1 MTTSIVFD
9 DTRLCT
15 DFESNTALNP
25 DETDILTDPDATREA
40 LQRLRILKTRETGDL
55 QQIPNTTGR
64 ETGNI
69 IPFNSYTYYE
79 LQMRRKATVLRNTNN
94 NFVSSKTSFS
104 NIANNKSSRYS
115 SKTRLKQ
122 LAESNQC
129 ETQIIIKKSRD
140 AGIKNGNANL
150 YFFKEVPYFKSL

>member
-1 MTTSIVFD
+1 MFD

-15 DFESNTALNP
+15 NFESNTTLNP
-25 DETDILTDPDATREA
+25 DETDILTDPDASREA

-55 QQIPNTTGR
+55 QQIPDTTGR

-94 NFVSSKTSFS
+94 NFVSSKTAFS
-104 NIANNKSSRYS
+104 NIAKNKSSRYS

-122 LAESNQC
+122 LAENNQC
-129 ETQIIIKKSRD
+129 ENQLIIKKSRD
-140 AGIKNGNANL
+140 AGIRNGNTNL
-150 YFFKEVPYFKSL
+150 YFIKEVPYFKSL

>member
-9 DTRLCT
+9 DTRLCNN
-15 DFESNTALNP
+15 FESNTTLNP
-25 DETDILTDPDATREA
+25 DETDILTDPDASREA

-55 QQIPNTTGR
+55 QQIPDTTGR
-64 ETGNI
+64 ETGDI

-79 LQMRRKATVLRNTNN
+79 LKMRRKATVLRNTNN

-129 ETQIIIKKSRD
+129 TNQFIIKKSRD
-140 AGIKNGNANL
+140 AGIKNGNTNL
-150 YFFKEVPYFKSL
+150 YYFEEVPYFKSL

>member
-15 DFESNTALNP
+15 DFESNTTLDP
-25 DETDILTDPDATREA
+25 IETDMLTDPDATREA

-55 QQIPNTTGR
+55 QQIPDTTGR

-94 NFVSSKTSFS
+94 DFVSSKTSFS
-104 NIANNKSSRYS
+104 NIAKSKSSRYS

-122 LAESNQC
+122 LAENNQC
-129 ETQIIIKKSRD
+129 TNQVIIKKSRD
-140 AGIKNGNANL
+140 AGVKNGNTNI
-150 YFFKEVPYFKSL
+150 YFVKDVPFFKSL